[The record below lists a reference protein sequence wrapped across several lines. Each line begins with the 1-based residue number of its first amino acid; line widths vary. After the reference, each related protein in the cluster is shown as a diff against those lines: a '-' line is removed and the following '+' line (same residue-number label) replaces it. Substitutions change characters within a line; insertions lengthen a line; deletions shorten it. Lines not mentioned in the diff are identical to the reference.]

1 MLDLPFLFARP
12 AEAHDLLDGELG
24 SALAAE
30 LEAAS
35 SYRVLGFWDNGMRHV
50 SNRLRPVRRPA
61 DMAGM
66 RIRLQ
71 PNAWHERLF
80 RALGAEPVLVDLQ
93 EAIALIESGGVDA
106 QENPLANTLTYG
118 VGAHHRHLTLTGH
131 LYGAR
136 GVFAH
141 APTFDAWPA
150 EVQEAVRASVREAV
164 AQQRSQAGAA
174 EVDARRKLQA
184 QGVQIVELD
193 EAARAAFRALAAPV
207 LDAFRAQHGERLLR
221 LAGWTA

>member
-1 MLDLPFLFARP
+1 M
-12 AEAHDLLDGELG
+12 
-24 SALAAE
+24 
-30 LEAAS
+30 
-35 SYRVLGFWDNGMRHV
+35 
-50 SNRLRPVRRPA
+50 
-61 DMAGM
+61 
-66 RIRLQ
+66 
-71 PNAWHERLF
+71 
-80 RALGAEPVLVDLQ
+80 
-93 EAIALIESGGVDA
+93 
-106 QENPLANTLTYG
+106 
-118 VGAHHRHLTLTGH
+118 
-131 LYGAR
+131 
-136 GVFAH
+136 FAH

-164 AQQRSQAGAA
+164 AQQRSQARAA